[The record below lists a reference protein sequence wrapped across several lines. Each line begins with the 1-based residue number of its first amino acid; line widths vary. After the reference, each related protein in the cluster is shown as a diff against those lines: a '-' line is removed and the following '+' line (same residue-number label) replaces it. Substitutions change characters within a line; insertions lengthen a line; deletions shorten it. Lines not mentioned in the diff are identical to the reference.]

1 MAGLVREG
9 ERGGRDGGRERE
21 REGGREGGRGGGM
34 SRKKGGGEGGRER
47 EQEERR
53 ERSGEGGRGGGGG
66 GGGRERN
73 VCEWKVCLSELL
85 PLMNSSLILSLSLS
99 PPPPPTHTHL
109 LPQLL
114 LAAIFFRQTSVVWVV
129 FIAGAAAI
137 RALEIHFGL
146 NKKSCEYMHALIFTH
161 NTQCTCT

>member
-1 MAGLVREG
+1 M
-9 ERGGRDGGRERE
+9 
-21 REGGREGGRGGGM
+21 
-34 SRKKGGGEGGRER
+34 
-47 EQEERR
+47 
-53 ERSGEGGRGGGGG
+53 
-66 GGGRERN
+66 
-73 VCEWKVCLSELL
+73 CEWKVFSSELF
-85 PLMNSSLILSLSLS
+85 PIMNSSLILSLPPLPTSL
-99 PPPPPTHTHL
+99 PPTHTRL

-137 RALEIHFGL
+137 RALEIHFGP